1 MAPQI
6 KKSEEEWKKILSLE
20 QFRILRQK
28 GTERAFTGKY
38 WNHFKKGYFK
48 CAACGAILFISD
60 NKFESDCGWPSFS
73 KPEEESIDTQLDTS
87 HSMTRE
93 EVLCK
98 QCGGH
103 LGHVFKDGPHE
114 LGGLRY
120 CINSI
125 SLEFEK
131 NVSFQ
136 NK

>member
-6 KKSEEEWKKILSLE
+6 KKSEEEWKKTLTN
-20 QFRILRQK
+20 QQYRILRQK
-28 GTERAFTGKY
+28 GTERAFTGKNY
-38 WNHFKKGYFK
+38 NHFKEGRYK
-48 CAACGAILFISD
+48 CAACGAILFFSD

-73 KPEEESIDTQLDTS
+73 KPEEESIDTQLDTN
-87 HSMTRE
+87 HGMIRE

-98 QCGGH
+98 QCSGH
-103 LGHVFKDGPHE
+103 LGHVFKDGPRE

-131 NVSFQ
+131 TSELP
-136 NK
+136 K